1 MKVIYHSRTRADA
14 LTEQATGASQSDS
27 LETLLQQ
34 SDFVSLH
41 CPATPETRHLMND
54 TRLRHMRPHAYL
66 VNTSRGD
73 VVDERALVAALDEKR
88 IAGAALDVYDGEP
101 RVNLELLNRE
111 NVVLLPH
118 LGSAT
123 VESRVAMGRRAIAN
137 IDAFVAQRSLP
148 DRIA

>member
-1 MKVIYHSRTRADA
+1 VVYHSRSAADDE
-14 LTEQATGASQSDS
+14 TETQVGAARCASVGS
-27 LETLLQQ
+27 LLEQ

-41 CPATPETRHLMND
+41 CPATPDTYHLMNAD
-54 TRLRHMRPHAYL
+54 RFRQMNRHAFL

-73 VVDERALVAALDEKR
+73 VVDDEALIAALDDR
-88 IAGAALDVYDGEP
+88 QIAGAALDVYEGEP
-101 RVNLELLNRE
+101 SVNHRLLGRD
-111 NVVLLPH
+111 NVVLVPH

-137 IDAFVAQRSLP
+137 IDAFVAQQALP